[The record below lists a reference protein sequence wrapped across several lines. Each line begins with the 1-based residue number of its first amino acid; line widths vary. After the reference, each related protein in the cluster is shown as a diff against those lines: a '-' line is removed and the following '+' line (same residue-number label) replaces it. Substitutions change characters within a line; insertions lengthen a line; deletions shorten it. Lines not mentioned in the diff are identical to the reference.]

1 MRERES
7 RKDTKVDES
16 QMLKME
22 MEMKMEMPS
31 KASERGGE
39 GERERDLRERI
50 ALREFMF

>member
-22 MEMKMEMPS
+22 MEMKMEMHRNAAE
-31 KASERGGE
+31 KER
-39 GERERDLRERI
+39 ERERDLRERI